1 MDQHKGLLI
10 KSSFCK
16 IGAAVAESFFSQGD
30 DPMKTDI
37 FRFLSTM
44 PHFSFLT
51 KDELDRVVSKAALVH
66 FPKDHPVSVQ
76 GKTQV
81 ENVLVIMKG
90 QLSLYQEDKGQPK
103 LAGYIKKGE
112 VFGGITVMLNA
123 GISLRTTKADTDVE
137 AISIPDTV
145 IMDVCT
151 KNKAFYEYFLT
162 HFSQNI
168 FDTSL
173 DAIAQAGQNRLF
185 LSGVDPFTFLPEEEI
200 ERAAESLSYVSFP
213 KGTVLFVQGKTRV
226 GYLYILQKGAAERYY
241 EKSGEKTMLGLL
253 SEGDIFG
260 GISMLVNEGV
270 SVRTMEVVEDSTFCL
285 LPCQVFFDICNTHSS
300 FSDYF
305 SDTFGKRMLSRSY
318 AAIIAKTLQPKEDS
332 LQFFNQPL
340 SQIYSRNPVF
350 CDADESIRDAATTM
364 TRQKSSY
371 AFIRSSDPDQVG
383 IVTEKDF
390 SRKVIARGYPINQP
404 VGSIMSAPL
413 RTISEKAL
421 VFEGM
426 MTMMEEDFQHVGVV
440 DMNENIIGMLSTKD
454 ILTNQGQSP
463 LFLLREIQIASSMD
477 KIIEKHRQLA
487 GLVRSLIHNGAT
499 AKNVTRFI
507 TTVSD
512 TILNKLM
519 SMTLDEMGPPPV
531 PFVFMIMGS
540 EGRQEQ
546 TLKTD
551 QDNAIIYQDPQPN
564 AADWVDRYFRKFGD
578 IACTLLN
585 QAGYDFCTG
594 DVMAKNPKWCQSLS
608 QWKDYFSDWIHAA
621 EAEDLL
627 QASIFFDFRCGFGE
641 ASLIIELRQHLF
653 DALDGWSGFFRHM
666 TENALNFKPP
676 LGFFRNFV
684 VESKGRHRNSFD
696 IKSAMTPI
704 VDFARV
710 YALKNRI
717 DETNT
722 LERLDQLRIKKIISL
737 QEYEELEKAYSFLMQ
752 LRFVRQIT
760 AVMDDNK
767 KPDNYINPKKLTH
780 IEQTMLKEIFKRVE
794 KFQSKMNFE
803 FIGIA

>member
-1 MDQHKGLLI
+1 
-10 KSSFCK
+10 
-16 IGAAVAESFFSQGD
+16 
-30 DPMKTDI
+30 MKAGI
-37 FRFLSTM
+37 LRFLSSM

-51 KDELDRVVSKAALVH
+51 KEELDLVVSKSELVRLSRGH
-66 FPKDHPVSVQ
+66 SVSIQ
-76 GKTQV
+76 GKTRI
-81 ENVLVIMKG
+81 ENVLVIMRG
-90 QLSLYQEDKGQPK
+90 QLSLYQDDHGEPQ
-103 LAGYIKKGE
+103 LSGYIKQGE
-112 VFGGITVMLNA
+112 VYGGISVMLNA
-123 GISLRTTKADTDVE
+123 GISLRTAKVDTDLH
-137 AISIPDTV
+137 AIAIPHTV
-145 IMDVCT
+145 IMEMCT
-151 KNKAFYEYFLT
+151 KNKAFYEYFLAN
-162 HFSQNI
+162 FSNNI
-168 FDTSL
+168 FDKSI
-173 DAIAQAGQNRLF
+173 DAITWAVQARLF
-185 LSGVDPFTFLPEEEI
+185 LSDIVPFTFLTEEEI
-200 ERAAESLSYVSFP
+200 DRAAQSLSRISYP
-213 KGTVLFVQGKTRV
+213 RGTVPFVQGKTRV

-241 EKSGEKTMLGLL
+241 EENGAKKMRDLL
-253 SEGDIFG
+253 SEGDLYG
-260 GISMLVNEGV
+260 GISMLLNDGLA
-270 SVRTMEVVEDSTFCL
+270 VRTLAVIEDVTFCV
-285 LPCQVFFDICNTHSS
+285 LPSHMFFDICEKNSA
-300 FSDYF
+300 FRDFF

-318 AAIIAKTLQPKEDS
+318 AAIIAKTLQPREDS
-332 LQFFNQPL
+332 HQLFNQPL
-340 SQIYSRNPVF
+340 SQIFSRRPIF
-350 CDADESIRDAATTM
+350 CDANLSIREAAIAM
-364 TRQKSSY
+364 DSQKSSY
-371 AFIRSSDPDQVG
+371 AFIRSTDSEQVG

-390 SRKVIARGYPINQP
+390 ARKVIARGHPIDKP

-421 VFEGM
+421 VFEAM

-440 DMNENIIGMLSTKD
+440 DLNEKIIGMLSTKD
-454 ILTNQGQSP
+454 ILTYQGQSP
-463 LFLLREIQIASSMD
+463 LFLLREIQIAPSMD
-477 KIIEKHRQLA
+477 KIIEKHLQLA
-487 GLVRSLIHNGAT
+487 GLVRSLIYNGAT
-499 AKNVTRFI
+499 ARNVTRFI

-551 QDNAIIYQDPQPN
+551 QDNAIVYQDPKPGD
-564 AADWVDRYFRKFGD
+564 ADSVDRYFRQYGE
-578 IACTLLN
+578 IACTFLN
-585 QAGYDFCTG
+585 EAGYDFCTG
-594 DVMAKNPKWCQSLS
+594 GIMAKNPQWCQSLS
-608 QWKDYFSDWIHAA
+608 QWKVYFSDWIHAA

-627 QASIFFDFRCGFGE
+627 QASIFFDFRRGFGE
-641 ASLIIELRQHLF
+641 DALIADLRRHLF
-653 DALDGWSGFFRHM
+653 ASLDGWSGFFRHL

-684 VESKGRHRNSFD
+684 VESKGRHRNALD

-722 LERLDQLRIKKIISL
+722 LERLDQLRIKKIISP

-760 AVMDDNK
+760 AVMDDNQ
-767 KPDNYINPKKLTH
+767 KPDNYITPKKLTH
-780 IEQTMLKEIFKRVE
+780 IEQTMLKEIFKRLE

>member
-1 MDQHKGLLI
+1 
-10 KSSFCK
+10 
-16 IGAAVAESFFSQGD
+16 
-30 DPMKTDI
+30 MKAGI
-37 FRFLSTM
+37 LRFLSSM

-51 KDELDRVVSKAALVH
+51 KDELDLVVSKAELVH
-66 FPKDHPVSVQ
+66 LPKGHPISTQ
-76 GKTQV
+76 AKTPIK
-81 ENVLVIMKG
+81 NVLVIMKG
-90 QLSLYQEDKGQPK
+90 QLSLYQDDQGEPK
-103 LAGYIKKGE
+103 LSGYIKQGE
-112 VFGGITVMLNA
+112 VFGGISVMLNA
-123 GISLRTTKADTDVE
+123 GISLRTTKVDTDLH
-137 AISIPDTV
+137 AISIPGSV
-145 IMDVCT
+145 IMEMCT
-151 KNKAFYEYFLT
+151 KNKAFYEYFLAN
-162 HFSQNI
+162 FSSNI
-168 FDTSL
+168 FDKSI
-173 DAIAQAGQNRLF
+173 DAITWVVQARLF
-185 LSGVDPFTFLPEEEI
+185 LSDIVPFTFLPEEAI
-200 ERAAESLSYVSFP
+200 AHAASSLSRVSYP

-226 GYLYILQKGAAERYY
+226 GYLYILQRGAAERYY
-241 EKSGEKTMLGLL
+241 EEDGEKTMRGIL
-253 SEGDIFG
+253 SEGDIYG
-260 GISMLVNEGV
+260 GISMLLNDGLA
-270 SVRTMEVVEDSTFCL
+270 VRTMEVVENSTFCM
-285 LPCQVFFDICNTHSS
+285 LPSQVFYELCQKHGT
-300 FSDYF
+300 FSDFF

-318 AAIIAKTLQPKEDS
+318 AAIVAKTLHPKEDS

-350 CDADESIRDAATTM
+350 CDADASIRDAAIVM
-364 TRQKSSY
+364 ASQKSTY
-371 AFIRSSDPDQVG
+371 AFIRSVDPEQVG

-390 SRKVIARGYPINQP
+390 TRKVIARGYPIDNP
-404 VGSIMSAPL
+404 VTGIMSAPL
-413 RTISEKAL
+413 RSISEKAL
-421 VFEGM
+421 VFEAM

-440 DMNENIIGMLSTKD
+440 DANEKIVGMLSNKD
-454 ILTNQGQSP
+454 ILTYQGQSP
-463 LFLLREIQIASSMD
+463 LFLLREIQIAPDME
-477 KIIEKHRQLA
+477 KVIEKHDQLA

-499 AKNVTRFI
+499 ARNVTRFI
-507 TTVSD
+507 STVSD

-551 QDNAIIYQDPQPN
+551 QDNAIVYQDPKPE
-564 AADWVDRYFRKFGD
+564 AAEAVGRYFRKFGD
-578 IACTLLN
+578 VACTLLN

-594 DVMAKNPKWCQSLS
+594 DVMAKNPQWCQPLS
-608 QWKDYFSDWIHAA
+608 QWKAYFGEWIHAA

-627 QASIFFDFRCGFGE
+627 QASIFFDFRRGFGE
-641 ASLIIELRQHLF
+641 ESLISELRTHLF
-653 DALDGWSGFFRHM
+653 DSLEGWSGFFRHL

-684 VESKGRHRNSFD
+684 VESKGRHRNAFD

-710 YALKNRI
+710 FALKNGI
-717 DETNT
+717 EETNT
-722 LERLDQLRIKKIISL
+722 LERLDQLRIKKIISVK
-737 QEYEELEKAYSFLMQ
+737 EYEEMEKAYSFLMQ

-760 AVMDDNK
+760 AVMDDDL

>member
-1 MDQHKGLLI
+1 
-10 KSSFCK
+10 
-16 IGAAVAESFFSQGD
+16 
-30 DPMKTDI
+30 MKPDI
-37 FRFLSTM
+37 PQFLQSM

-51 KDELDRVVSKAALVH
+51 KDEMDVVVSKAVIVH
-66 FPKDHPVSVQ
+66 LASGHPVSTQ
-76 GKTQV
+76 GETRI

-90 QLSLYQEDKGQPK
+90 QLSLYHDDHGRQE

-112 VFGGITVMLNA
+112 VFGGISVMLNA
-123 GISLRTTKADTDVE
+123 GISLRTAKADSDVD
-137 AISIPDTV
+137 AISIPDAV

-151 KNKAFYEYFLT
+151 KNKAFYDYFLAN
-162 HFSQNI
+162 FSHNI
-168 FDTSL
+168 FDKSL
-173 DAIAQAGQNRLF
+173 DAITRAGQVRLF

-200 ERAAESLSYVSFP
+200 ERAAGSLSRVSYP

-226 GYLYILQKGAAERYY
+226 GYLYILQTGAAERYY
-241 EKSGEKTMLGLL
+241 EESGEKKMRGLL
-253 SEGDIFG
+253 SEGDIYG
-260 GISMLVNEGV
+260 GISMLLNDGL
-270 SVRTMEVVEDSTFCL
+270 SVRTMEVVEDSTFCV
-285 LPCQVFFDICNTHSS
+285 LPSQVFFAICQKYST
-300 FSDYF
+300 FSDFF

-318 AAIIAKTLQPKEDS
+318 AAIIAKTLHPQEDS

-340 SQIYSRNPVF
+340 SLIYSRQPVF
-350 CDADESIRDAATTM
+350 CDADTSIRDAADM
-364 TRQKSSY
+364 MVRQKSSY
-371 AFIRSSDPDQVG
+371 AFIRSADPALVG

-390 SRKVIARGYPINQP
+390 ARKVIARGYPIDKP
-404 VGSIMSAPL
+404 VAGIMSAPL

-421 VFEGM
+421 VFEAM
-426 MTMMEEDFQHVGVV
+426 MTMMEGDFQHVGVV
-440 DMNENIIGMLSTKD
+440 DANETIVGMLSNKD
-454 ILTNQGQSP
+454 ILSYQGQSP
-463 LFLLREIQIASSMD
+463 LFLLREIQLAPGMD
-477 KIIEKHRQLA
+477 KIIEKHNQLA

-499 AKNVTRFI
+499 ARNVTRFI
-507 TTVSD
+507 TAVSD

-551 QDNAIIYQDPQPN
+551 QDNAIVYQDPKPAFAGQ
-564 AADWVDRYFRKFGD
+564 VGGYFQKFGD
-578 IACTLLN
+578 IACALLN
-585 QAGYDFCTG
+585 EAGYDFCTG
-594 DVMAKNPKWCQSLS
+594 GVMAKNPQWCQPLS
-608 QWKDYFSDWIHAA
+608 QWKTYFSEWIHAA

-627 QASIFFDFRCGFGE
+627 QASIFFDFRRGFGE
-641 ASLIIELRQHLF
+641 ESLIEALRSHLF
-653 DALDGWSGFFRHM
+653 SSLKGWSGFFRHM

-684 VESKGRHRNSFD
+684 VESKGRHRNAFD

-710 YALKNRI
+710 YALKNSI
-717 DETNT
+717 EETNT
-722 LERLDQLRIKKIISL
+722 LERLSQLRIRKILSL
-737 QEYEELEKAYSFLMQ
+737 KEYDEMEKAYSFLMQ

-760 AVMDDNK
+760 AVMDDNL

-794 KFQSKMNFE
+794 KFQAKMNFE

>member
-1 MDQHKGLLI
+1 
-10 KSSFCK
+10 
-16 IGAAVAESFFSQGD
+16 
-30 DPMKTDI
+30 MKAGI
-37 FRFLSTM
+37 FRFLSSM

-51 KDELDRVVSKAALVH
+51 KDELDRVVAKAELLH
-66 FPKDHPVSVQ
+66 LERGHPISTQ
-76 GKTQV
+76 GKTRI
-81 ENVLVIMKG
+81 ENVLVIMRG
-90 QLSLYQEDKGQPK
+90 QLSLYQDDRGEPE
-103 LAGYIKKGE
+103 LSGYIKQGE
-112 VFGGITVMLNA
+112 VFGGISVMLNA
-123 GISLRTTKADTDVE
+123 GISLRTAKVDTDLH
-137 AISIPDTV
+137 AISIPDSV
-145 IMDVCT
+145 IMEICT
-151 KNKAFYEYFLT
+151 KNKAFYEYFLAN
-162 HFSQNI
+162 FSKNI
-168 FDTSL
+168 FDESI
-173 DAIAQAGQNRLF
+173 DAITRVVQARLF
-185 LSGVDPFTFLPEEEI
+185 LSGIDPFTFLPEDELD
-200 ERAAESLSYVSFP
+200 RAAQALSRINYP
-213 KGTVLFVQGKTRV
+213 RGTVPFVQGKTRV
-226 GYLYILQKGAAERYY
+226 GYLYMLQKGAAERYFE
-241 EKSGEKTMLGLL
+241 EKGAKNMRDLL
-253 SEGDIFG
+253 SEGDLFG
-260 GISMLVNEGV
+260 GISMLLNDGLA
-270 SVRTMEVVEDSTFCL
+270 VRTLEVIEDATFCV
-285 LPCQVFFDICNTHSS
+285 LPSHVFFELCEKYSV
-300 FSDYF
+300 FSDFF

-318 AAIIAKTLQPKEDS
+318 AAIIAKTLHPQEGS

-350 CDADESIRDAATTM
+350 CDAGDSIRDAAGTM
-364 TRQKSSY
+364 LRQKSSY
-371 AFIRSSDPDQVG
+371 AFIRSKDPEQVG
-383 IVTEKDF
+383 IVTERDF
-390 SRKVIARGYPINQP
+390 ARKVIARGHPIDKP

-413 RTISEKAL
+413 RTISDKAL
-421 VFEGM
+421 VFEAM
-426 MTMMEEDFQHVGVV
+426 MTMMEEDFQHVGIR
-440 DMNENIIGMLSTKD
+440 DADENIIGMLSSKD
-454 ILTNQGQSP
+454 ILAYQGQSP
-463 LFLLREIQIASSMD
+463 LFLLREIQMATDLDIIID
-477 KIIEKHRQLA
+477 KHQQLPR
-487 GLVRSLIHNGAT
+487 LVRSLIHSGAT

-512 TILNKLM
+512 AILNKLM
-519 SMTLDEMGPPPV
+519 SMTLDEMPPPPV
-531 PFVFMIMGS
+531 PFVFMILGS

-551 QDNAIIYQDPQPN
+551 QDNAIIYQDPQPDD
-564 AADWVDRYFRKFGD
+564 ADSVDRYFLKLGD

-594 DVMAKNPKWCQSLS
+594 GVMAKNPKWCQSLS
-608 QWKDYFSDWIHAA
+608 RWKAYFSDWIHAA

-627 QASIFFDFRCGFGE
+627 QASIFFDFRRGFGE
-641 ASLIIELRQHLF
+641 DSLIAELRQHLF
-653 DALDGWSGFFRHM
+653 ASLDGWPGFFRHM

-684 VESKGRHRNSFD
+684 VESKGRHRNAFD

-722 LERLDQLRIKKIISL
+722 MERLDQLRIKKIISP

-760 AVMDDNK
+760 AVMDDDI